1 MKFIKL
7 FTSTASVCLL
17 AAFVSGAAQAESLDD
32 IVDGYC
38 ASVGQ
43 TVGDANT
50 ELDNAYVLGSEC
62 IIDAQ
67 DCTDNLGPRDSAA
80 SCLSDFSRCAKRA
93 KKAQGSA
100 CTDFVREWKAETK
113 AAERL
118 AKRNGVL
125 PGFYLWVQGKDNPPV
140 SPTSTECFYGAYQLA
155 EDCFENGE

>member
-43 TVGDANT
+43 TVDDAND
-50 ELDNAYVLGSEC
+50 ELFDSYQQGAQCISE
-62 IIDAQ
+62 AQ
-67 DCTDNLGPRDSAA
+67 DCTDDLGPRDSAA
-80 SCLSDFSRCAKRA
+80 SCLRDFSRCTKRA
-93 KKAQGSA
+93 QSSA
-100 CTDFVREWKAETK
+100 CTDFVREWTAETK
-113 AAERL
+113 AAERS

-125 PGFYLWVQGKDNPPV
+125 PGFYAWVQGEGNV
-140 SPTSTECFYGAYQLA
+140 SPTSTECFYEAYQLA
-155 EDCFENGE
+155 EECFE